1 MNYDDFHVSVL
12 LTEVIDYLDPEE
24 GDIVYDGTLGGAGH
38 TVEIIKAIAPTGKVI
53 GVDLNSQTLSTATSK
68 LELFAKNVLLV
79 NDNFANIKNIL
90 LKLNIK
96 KINKILLDLGLS
108 SFLIDRSGRGFSYL
122 RDERLDMRFSP
133 DTWPDAHEVINKYQE
148 KRLKEIFLKY
158 GEERF
163 SGRIAANIIKYREAK
178 SIETTGDLVNI
189 VRQSIPG
196 NYGKYRKGN
205 PAKRVFQA
213 IRMEVN
219 RELESISK
227 VIDDGFEV
235 LEKGGRMVIIS
246 YHSLEDKLVK
256 TRFRELEGI
265 CTCPP
270 GLPVCRCGVV
280 KKAEILTRRAIFPS
294 VEEQEKNPR
303 SKSARLRAIEK
314 IL

>member
-1 MNYDDFHVSVL
+1 MKYDDFHVSVL

-38 TVEIIKAIAPTGKVI
+38 TVEIIKVIAPTGKVI
-53 GVDLNSQTLSTATSK
+53 GVDLNSQTLSTATSRLK
-68 LELFAKNVLLV
+68 SFAGNILPV

-90 LKLNIK
+90 SKLNIK
-96 KINKILLDLGLS
+96 KVNKILLDLGLS

-122 RDERLDMRFSP
+122 RNERLDMRFSP
-133 DTWPDAHEVINKYQE
+133 DTRPDAYEVINKYPE

-163 SGRIAANIIKYREAK
+163 SGRIATNIIRHREGK
-178 SIETTGDLVNI
+178 SIETTGDLVDI
-189 VRQSIPG
+189 VKRSVPR

-205 PAKRVFQA
+205 PAKRIFQA
-213 IRMEVN
+213 VRIEVN
-219 RELESISK
+219 RELESLSK
-227 VIDDGFEV
+227 VMDDGFEV

-256 TRFRELEGI
+256 RRFKEFEGI

-270 GLPVCRCGVV
+270 GLPVCRCGVE

-294 VEEQEKNPR
+294 KGEQEKNPR

-314 IL
+314 II

>member
-1 MNYDDFHVSVL
+1 MNYDDFHVPVL
-12 LTEVIDYLDPEE
+12 LTEVIDYLDPEA

-38 TVEIIKAIAPTGKVI
+38 TVEIIKVIAPTGKVI
-53 GVDLNSQTLSTATSK
+53 GVELNSQTLSTATNRLKS
-68 LELFAKNVLLV
+68 FAGNILPV

-96 KINKILLDLGLS
+96 KVNKILLDLGLS
-108 SFLIDRSGRGFSYL
+108 SFLIEKSGRGFSYL

-133 DTWPDAHEVINKYQE
+133 DTWPDAHEVINKYPE

-163 SGRIAANIIKYREAK
+163 SGRIAANIISYREGK
-178 SIETTGDLVNI
+178 PIETTGDLVYI
-189 VRQSIPG
+189 VKHSIPRK
-196 NYGKYRKGN
+196 YGKGRKGN
-205 PAKRVFQA
+205 PAKRIFQA

-219 RELESISK
+219 RELESIGK

-246 YHSLEDKLVK
+246 YHSLEDRLVK
-256 TRFRELEGI
+256 TRFKELEGI

-270 GLPVCRCGVV
+270 GLPVCSCGIEKKV
-280 KKAEILTRRAIFPS
+280 KILTRRAIFPS
-294 VEEQEKNPR
+294 TEEQERNPR

-314 IL
+314 V

>member
-1 MNYDDFHVSVL
+1 MKYDDFHVSVL
-12 LTEVIDYLDPEE
+12 LTEVIDYLDPKE

-38 TVEIIKAIAPTGKVI
+38 TVEIIKVIAPTGKVI
-53 GVDLNSQTLSTATSK
+53 GVDLNSQTLSTATSR
-68 LELFAKNVLLV
+68 LESFAGNILPV

-90 LKLNIK
+90 SKLNIK
-96 KINKILLDLGLS
+96 KVNKILLDLGLS

-122 RDERLDMRFSP
+122 RDERLDMRFST
-133 DTWPDAHEVINKYQE
+133 DTRPDAYEVINKYPE

-163 SGRIAANIIKYREAK
+163 SGRIATNIIRHREGK
-178 SIETTGDLVNI
+178 SIETTGDLVDI
-189 VRQSIPG
+189 VKRSVPR

-205 PAKRVFQA
+205 PAKRIFQA
-213 IRMEVN
+213 IRIEVN

-227 VIDDGFEV
+227 VMDDGFEV
-235 LEKGGRMVIIS
+235 LEKSGRMVIIS

-256 TRFRELEGI
+256 RRFKEFEGI

-270 GLPVCRCGVV
+270 GLPVCRCGVE

-294 VEEQEKNPR
+294 KGEQEKNPR

-314 IL
+314 II

>member
-1 MNYDDFHVSVL
+1 MNYDDFHVPVL
-12 LTEVIDYLDPEE
+12 LTEVIDYLDPEA

-38 TVEIIKAIAPTGKVI
+38 TVEIIKVIAPTGKVI
-53 GVDLNSQTLSTATSK
+53 GVELNSQTLSTATNRLKS
-68 LELFAKNVLLV
+68 FAGNILPV

-96 KINKILLDLGLS
+96 KVNKILLDLGLS
-108 SFLIDRSGRGFSYL
+108 SFLIDKSGRGFSYL

-133 DTWPDAHEVINKYQE
+133 DTWPDAYEVINKYPE

-163 SGRIAANIIKYREAK
+163 SGRIAANIISYREGK
-178 SIETTGDLVNI
+178 PIETTGDLVDI
-189 VRQSIPG
+189 VKHSIPG
-196 NYGKYRKGN
+196 KYSKRRKGN
-205 PAKRVFQA
+205 PAKRIFQA

-219 RELESISK
+219 RELESIGK

-246 YHSLEDKLVK
+246 YHSLEDRLVK
-256 TRFRELEGI
+256 TRFKELEGI
-265 CTCPP
+265 CICPP
-270 GLPVCRCGVV
+270 GLPVCSCGIEKKV
-280 KKAEILTRRAIFPS
+280 KILTRRAIFPS
-294 VEEQEKNPR
+294 TEEQERNPR

-314 IL
+314 V

>member
-1 MNYDDFHVSVL
+1 MNYDDFHVPVL
-12 LTEVIDYLDPEE
+12 LTEVIDYLDPEV

-38 TVEIIKAIAPTGKVI
+38 TVEIIKVIAPTGKVI
-53 GVDLNSQTLSTATSK
+53 GVDLNSQTLSTATKRLKS
-68 LELFAKNVLLV
+68 FAKRFLPV

-96 KINKILLDLGLS
+96 KVNKILLDLGLS

-122 RDERLDMRFSP
+122 RNERLDMRFSP
-133 DTWPDAHEVINKYQE
+133 DTWPDAHEVINKYPE
-148 KRLKEIFLKY
+148 KKLKEIFLKY

-163 SGRIAANIIKYREAK
+163 SGRIAANIISYREGK
-178 SIETTGDLVNI
+178 PIETTGDLVGI
-189 VRQSIPG
+189 VKHSIPG
-196 NYGKYRKGN
+196 KYGKHRKGN
-205 PAKRVFQA
+205 PAKRIFQA

-219 RELESISK
+219 RELESIGK

-246 YHSLEDKLVK
+246 YHSLEDRLVK
-256 TRFRELEGI
+256 TRFKEFEGI

-270 GLPVCRCGVV
+270 GLPVCRCGVE
-280 KKAEILTRRAIFPS
+280 KRAEILTRRAIFPS
-294 VEEQEKNPR
+294 TGEQEKNPR

-314 IL
+314 V

>member
-1 MNYDDFHVSVL
+1 MNYDDFHVPVL
-12 LTEVIDYLDPEE
+12 LTEVIDYLDPEV

-38 TVEIIKAIAPTGKVI
+38 TVEIIKVIAPTGKVI
-53 GVDLNSQTLSTATSK
+53 GVDLNSQTLSTATKRLKS
-68 LELFAKNVLLV
+68 FAKNFLPV

-96 KINKILLDLGLS
+96 KVNKILLDLGLS

-133 DTWPDAHEVINKYQE
+133 DTWPDAHEVINKYPE

-163 SGRIAANIIKYREAK
+163 SGRIAANIINYREGK
-178 SIETTGDLVNI
+178 SIETTGDLVDI
-189 VRQSIPG
+189 VKHSIPWK
-196 NYGKYRKGN
+196 YGKHRKGN
-205 PAKRVFQA
+205 PAKRIFQA

-219 RELESISK
+219 RELESIGK
-227 VIDDGFEV
+227 VIDDGFKV

-246 YHSLEDKLVK
+246 YHSLEDRLVK
-256 TRFRELEGI
+256 TRFKELEGI

-270 GLPVCRCGVV
+270 GLPVCRCGVE
-280 KKAEILTRRAIFPS
+280 KRAKILTRRAIFPS
-294 VEEQEKNPR
+294 AGEQEKNPR

-314 IL
+314 V

>member
-1 MNYDDFHVSVL
+1 MNYDDFHVPVL
-12 LTEVIDYLDPEE
+12 LTEVIDYLDPEV

-38 TVEIIKAIAPTGKVI
+38 TVEIIKVIAPTGKVI
-53 GVDLNSQTLSTATSK
+53 GVDLNSQTLSTATKRLKS
-68 LELFAKNVLLV
+68 FAKRFLPV

-96 KINKILLDLGLS
+96 KVNKILLDLGLS

-133 DTWPDAHEVINKYQE
+133 DTWPDAHEVINKYPE

-163 SGRIAANIIKYREAK
+163 SGRIAANIISYRK
-178 SIETTGDLVNI
+178 GKPIETTGDLVDI
-189 VRQSIPG
+189 VKHSIPG
-196 NYGKYRKGN
+196 KYGKHRKGN
-205 PAKRVFQA
+205 PAKRIFQA

-219 RELESISK
+219 RELESIGK

-246 YHSLEDKLVK
+246 YHSLEDRLVK
-256 TRFRELEGI
+256 TRFKELEGI

-270 GLPVCRCGVV
+270 GLPVCRCGVE
-280 KKAEILTRRAIFPS
+280 KRAEILTRRAIFPS
-294 VEEQEKNPR
+294 AGEQEKNPR

-314 IL
+314 V

>member
-1 MNYDDFHVSVL
+1 MNYDDFHVPVL
-12 LTEVIDYLDPEE
+12 LTEVIDYLDPEV

-38 TVEIIKAIAPTGKVI
+38 TVEIIEVIAPTGKVI
-53 GVDLNSQTLSTATSK
+53 GVDLNSQTLSTATSR
-68 LELFAKNVLLV
+68 LESFAGNLLPV

-90 LKLNIK
+90 LKLNIEK
-96 KINKILLDLGLS
+96 VNKILLDLGLS

-133 DTWPDAHEVINKYQE
+133 DTWPDAYEVINKYPE

-163 SGRIAANIIKYREAK
+163 SGRIAANIISHREGK

-189 VRQSIPG
+189 VKRSIPG

-219 RELESISK
+219 RELESIGK

-235 LEKGGRMVIIS
+235 LGKGGRMVIIS

-256 TRFRELEGI
+256 RRFKEFEGI

-270 GLPVCRCGVV
+270 GLPVCRCGVE
-280 KKAEILTRRAIFPS
+280 KRAEILTRRAIFPS
-294 VEEQEKNPR
+294 IGEQEENPR

-314 IL
+314 I

>member
-1 MNYDDFHVSVL
+1 MEYDDFHVSVL
-12 LTEVIDYLDPEE
+12 LTEVIDYLDPEK

-53 GVDLNSQTLSTATSK
+53 GVDLNSQTLSTATNRLKS
-68 LELFAKNVLLV
+68 FAKKFLPV

-96 KINKILLDLGLS
+96 KVNKILLDLGLS

-133 DTWPDAHEVINKYQE
+133 DTWPDAYEVINKYPE

-163 SGRIAANIIKYREAK
+163 SGRIAANITSHREGK
-178 SIETTGDLVNI
+178 PIETTGDLVDI
-189 VRQSIPG
+189 VKHSIPG
-196 NYGKYRKGN
+196 KYGKHRKGN
-205 PAKRVFQA
+205 PAKRIFQA

-219 RELESISK
+219 RELECIGK

-246 YHSLEDKLVK
+246 YHSLEDRLVK
-256 TRFRELEGI
+256 TRFKELEGI

-270 GLPVCRCGVV
+270 GLPVCRCGVE

-294 VEEQEKNPR
+294 TGEQEMNPR
-303 SKSARLRAIEK
+303 SKSARLRAIVK
-314 IL
+314 G

>member
-1 MNYDDFHVSVL
+1 MKYDDFHVSVL

-53 GVDLNSQTLSTATSK
+53 GVDLNSQTLSTATSRLK
-68 LELFAKNVLLV
+68 SFAGNILPV

-90 LKLNIK
+90 SKLNIK
-96 KINKILLDLGLS
+96 KVNKILLDLGLS
-108 SFLIDRSGRGFSYL
+108 SFLIDKSGRGFSYL
-122 RDERLDMRFSP
+122 RNERLDMRFSL
-133 DTWPDAHEVINKYQE
+133 DTRPDAYEVINKYSE

-163 SGRIAANIIKYREAK
+163 SGRIAANIIRHREGKY
-178 SIETTGDLVNI
+178 IETTGDLVDI
-189 VRQSIPG
+189 VKHSIPW
-196 NYGKYRKGN
+196 KYSKHRKGN
-205 PAKRVFQA
+205 PAKRIFQA

-227 VIDDGFEV
+227 VMDDGFEV

-256 TRFRELEGI
+256 RRFKELEGI

-270 GLPVCRCGVV
+270 GLPVCRCGVE

-294 VEEQEKNPR
+294 AGEQKKNPR

-314 IL
+314 V

>member
-12 LTEVIDYLDPEE
+12 LTEVMNYLNPEK
-24 GDIVYDGTLGGAGH
+24 GDIVFDGTLGGAGH
-38 TVEIIKAIAPTGKVI
+38 TVEIIKVIAPTGKII
-53 GVDLNSQTLSTATSK
+53 GVDLSSQTLSTATSRLK
-68 LELFAKNVLLV
+68 SFAGNILLV

-96 KINKILLDLGLS
+96 KVNKILLDLGLS
-108 SFLIDRSGRGFSYL
+108 TFLIEKSGRGFSYL
-122 RDERLDMRFSP
+122 RNERLDMRFSP
-133 DTWPDAHEVINKYQE
+133 DTRPDAYEVINRYPE
-148 KRLKEIFLKY
+148 KKLKEIFLKY

-163 SGRIAANIIKYREAK
+163 SGRIAANIISHRAGK
-178 SIETTGDLVNI
+178 SIETTGDLVGI
-189 VRQSIPG
+189 VKHSIPG

-219 RELESISK
+219 KELENIDK
-227 VIDDGFEV
+227 VIKDGFEV
-235 LEKGGRMVIIS
+235 LERGGRMVIIS

-256 TRFRELEGI
+256 TRFREFEGI

-270 GLPVCRCGVV
+270 GLPVCRCGLE

-294 VEEQEKNPR
+294 ICEKEKNPR

-314 IL
+314 V